1 MYAPIFVSA
10 TNTHV
15 GKTTLSLEIAK
26 LCKARG
32 IKTLLAK
39 PIETGVSAGET
50 SDAGLFLQ
58 ENLDTEAHLHL
69 EDISFYRY
77 VLGASPFV
85 AARFEPHLDT
95 LDFKE
100 IKKKLDALQDRCD
113 LLIVEGVGG
122 LLVPLDAKNNILDLC
137 VFLKMK
143 LLLVSTDQLGMLN
156 DVRLNQEYLNARKI
170 PHQILINVR
179 DKRAYYQ
186 ICKPYIDHLN
196 TALKTPILEFPE
208 QSARLLDAILVPC

>member
-10 TNTHV
+10 TNTDV

-39 PIETGVSAGET
+39 PIETGINAEGP
-50 SDAGLFLQ
+50 SDAELFLQ
-58 ENLDTEAHLHL
+58 ENLDIEPHLNL

-85 AARFEPHLDT
+85 AARFEPHIT

-100 IKKKLDALQDRCD
+100 IKKKLDALQERCD
-113 LLIVEGVGG
+113 LLIIEGVGG
-122 LLVPLDAKNNILDLC
+122 LLVPLDAKNKIVDLC
-137 VFLKMK
+137 MFLKTR
-143 LLLVSTDQLGMLN
+143 LLMVSSDRLGMLN
-156 DVRLNQEYLNARKI
+156 NLLLNQEYLSGHKI
-170 PHQILINVR
+170 SHQILINMR
-179 DKRAYYQ
+179 DKRTYYQ

-196 TALKTPILEFPE
+196 TTLKTPILEFPE
-208 QSARLLDAILVPC
+208 QSGRLLDAILVPC

>member
-10 TNTHV
+10 TNTGV
-15 GKTTLSLEIAK
+15 GKTTLSLEIAR

-39 PIETGVSAGET
+39 PIETGINTTEQT
-50 SDAGLFLQ
+50 SDAELFFQ
-58 ENLDTEAHLHL
+58 ENLQVEAHLNL

-85 AARFEPHLDT
+85 AMRFEPHIT
-95 LDFKE
+95 IDFKE
-100 IKKKLDALQDRCD
+100 IKRKLDALQERCD

-122 LLVPLDAKNNILDLC
+122 LLTPLDHKNKIVDLC
-137 VFLKMK
+137 TFLKMRP
-143 LLLVSTDQLGMLN
+143 LIINADRLGMLN
-156 DVRLNQEYLNARKI
+156 DLLLNQEYLNTHKI
-170 PHQILINVR
+170 SHHMLINVR
-179 DKRAYYQ
+179 DKRAYTQ
-186 ICKPYIDHLN
+186 ICKPYIDYLN

>member
-10 TNTHV
+10 TNTGV
-15 GKTTLSLEIAK
+15 GKTTLSLEIAR

-39 PIETGVSAGET
+39 PIETGVNAEEE
-50 SDAGLFLQ
+50 SDAELFLQ
-58 ENLDTEAHLHL
+58 ENLQAEAHLSL
-69 EDISFYRY
+69 EDISFCRY

-85 AARFEPHLDT
+85 ATRFEPHIVI
-95 LDFKE
+95 DFKE
-100 IKKKLDALQDRCD
+100 IKRKLDMLQERCD

-122 LLVPLDAKNNILDLC
+122 LLAPLDAKNKIIDLC
-137 VFLKMK
+137 LFLKAR
-143 LLLVSTDQLGMLN
+143 LLIVNTDHLGMLN
-156 DVRLNQEYLNARKI
+156 HLLLNQEYLNAHKI
-170 PHQILINVR
+170 SHHMLINVR
-179 DKRAYYQ
+179 DRRAYTQ

-196 TALKTPILEFPE
+196 TTLKTPILEFPE